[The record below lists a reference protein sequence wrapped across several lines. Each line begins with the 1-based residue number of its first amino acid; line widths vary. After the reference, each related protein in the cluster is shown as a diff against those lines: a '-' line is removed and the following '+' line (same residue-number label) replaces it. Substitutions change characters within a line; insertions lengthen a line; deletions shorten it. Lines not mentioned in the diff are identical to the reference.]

1 MNKPPYLVD
10 EKVCDLAEHFLSD
23 TDAGDEA
30 SEDRQWDLANV
41 IQNAVED
48 WFDGSML
55 QRGGSGVP
63 ESQGID
69 VPGSTPNP
77 GAHPK

>member
-1 MNKPPYLVD
+1 MDRPLVD
-10 EKVCDLAEHFLSD
+10 PKVFELAEHFLSD
-23 TDAGDEA
+23 TDTGDEA
-30 SEDRQWDLANV
+30 SEDREWDLANV

-55 QRGGSGVP
+55 QRGGRGAP

-69 VPGSTPNP
+69 VPGSTPNS
-77 GAHPK
+77 GDEKHG